1 MNPGKTD
8 PFRVSVTVLA
18 VLFTLVILKLGAPI
32 FVKIAIAVFFALL
45 ISPAVKKTA
54 NGVDHLLRKLFKRYR
69 RRGDRSQ
76 SNLASIVGTALVLI
90 MALLLVSV
98 FFFLIYGTMSMLV
111 NRKDDMVS
119 NVVHPVV
126 TFVETARTDW
136 IPDIYSRIGMEEV
149 KEVTTAA
156 DTVSTVGKA
165 PAPFSLEDSALSFT
179 SIVPTAAGLVGTV
192 TGGLLNTVLITM
204 LTVFMV
210 NGRRVFSGKLRQMDM
225 VTHLHYQKIIR
236 AVETVPRKYLLA
248 KLFTSA
254 LTGIL
259 IGVGLVIMG
268 FQVDEAFIWAI
279 TAMVFNFVPFFGSI
293 AAGLMISLYVMSLG
307 GFRLGFVAAL
317 TIVII
322 NNIVSNVIEPS
333 YFGDVLP
340 IGKVTI
346 LLCVI
351 IWGYLWGI
359 VGIFMAVPVTII
371 VKVLLEET
379 IGRNSLVVFM
389 EV

>member
-1 MNPGKTD
+1 MNPGRTD

-18 VLFTLVILKLGAPI
+18 VLFFLVILKLGAPI

-45 ISPAVKKTA
+45 ISPAVKRTA
-54 NGVDHLLRKLFKRYR
+54 FGVDRLLRKLFKKYR

-76 SNLASIVGTALVLI
+76 SNLASVVGTALVLV
-90 MALLLVSV
+90 MALFLISV

-111 NRKDDMVS
+111 SRKDEMVS
-119 NVVHPVV
+119 NIVQPVIQ
-126 TFVETARTDW
+126 FVETARTEW
-136 IPDIYSRIGMEEV
+136 IPNMYSRIGMEEI
-149 KEVTTAA
+149 KEVTSAA
-156 DTVSTVGKA
+156 DSSFAERGI
-165 PAPFSLEDSALSFT
+165 PAALTLEDSALSFT
-179 SIVPTAAGLVGTV
+179 SIVPTAAGLVGTL

-210 NGRRVFSGKLRQMDM
+210 NSRRLFSKKLREMDS
-225 VTHLHYQKIIR
+225 VTHRRYVKIVR
-236 AVETVPRKYLLA
+236 SVETVPRKYLLA
-248 KLFTSA
+248 KLFTSS

-259 IGVGLVIMG
+259 IGVGLLVMG
-268 FQVDEAFIWAI
+268 FQLDEAFIWAI

-293 AAGLMISLYVMSLG
+293 AAGIMISLYVMSLG
-307 GFRLGFVAAL
+307 GFRMGVIAAL
-317 TIVII
+317 MVVVI
-322 NNIVSNVIEPS
+322 NNLVSNVIEPS

-351 IWGYLWGI
+351 VWGYLWGI

-379 IGRNSLVVFM
+379 VGRNSLVVFM

>member
-1 MNPGKTD
+1 MSRAKGD
-8 PFRVSVTVLA
+8 IFRISVVALSFL
-18 VLFTLVILKLGAPI
+18 VTLVILKLGAPI
-32 FVKIAIAVFFALL
+32 FVKVSIAVFFALL
-45 ISPAVKKTA
+45 ISPAVKKATY
-54 NGVDHLLRKLFKRYR
+54 GVDRLLRKLFKRYR
-69 RRGDRSQ
+69 LKGERTH
-76 SNLASIVGTALVLI
+76 SNLASVIGTALVLV
-90 MALLLVSV
+90 MALFLTSV

-111 NRKDDMVS
+111 SRKDDMVS

-126 TFVETARTDW
+126 QFFETARTDW

-149 KEVTTAA
+149 KEVTSAA
-156 DTVSTVGKA
+156 DTVAVQGKA
-165 PAPFSLEDSALSFT
+165 PVPFSLEDSALSIS

-192 TGGLLNTVLITM
+192 TNALLNTVLITM

-210 NGRRVFSGKLRQMDM
+210 NGRRLFSRKLREMDS
-225 VTHLHYQKIIR
+225 VTHLRYQRIVQ

-248 KLFTSA
+248 KLTTSA

-259 IGVGLVIMG
+259 IGVGLLIMG

-293 AAGLMISLYVMSLG
+293 AAGAMISLYAMSMG
-307 GFRLGFVAAL
+307 GINIGVITAL
-317 TIVII
+317 MIVVI
-322 NNIVSNVIEPS
+322 NNVVSNVIEPS

-351 IWGYLWGI
+351 VWGYLWGV
-359 VGIFMAVPVTII
+359 VGIFLAVPVTII

-379 IGRNSLVVFM
+379 VGRNSMVVFM

>member
-179 SIVPTAAGLVGTV
+179 SIVPTAAGLVDTV